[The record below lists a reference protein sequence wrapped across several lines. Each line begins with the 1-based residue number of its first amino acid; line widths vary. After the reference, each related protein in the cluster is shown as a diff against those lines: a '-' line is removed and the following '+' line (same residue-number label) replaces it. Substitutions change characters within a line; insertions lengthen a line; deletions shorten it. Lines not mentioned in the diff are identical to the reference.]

1 MFENCYASPSPFY
14 YFRWSNKKVMTKERR
29 RGSYITTLSLDAKA
43 ALEGSHAI
51 TLDHFCGFKI
61 DSITLQLRHEE
72 GDTDL

>member
-1 MFENCYASPSPFY
+1 
-14 YFRWSNKKVMTKERR
+14 MTKERR